1 MGRCRLPPVRPAG
14 PSAAAMER
22 DVKQWHAKVAALG
35 TGVLMAATTA
45 AGIICLCSMPTGQ
58 DSLLYVRQKED

>member
-1 MGRCRLPPVRPAG
+1 MHPPA
-14 PSAAAMER
+14 PSLRADENKVVQR
-22 DVKQWHAKVAALG
+22 DLQKWYAKVAAY
-35 TGVLMAATTA
+35 GVGIIMAATTA